1 MSEPAIEMTPD
12 LIAAGSSMA
21 RVARAADEAGL
32 SIRILKMAQS
42 TRTAQE
48 AADAA
53 GCDVGQIVKSLVFE
67 NTKTN
72 KLDLMLVSGAH
83 NADMDY
89 ISKHYGLSFERCEV
103 RRVREETGFAIGG
116 VAPIGHL
123 NPVAVYMDRALL
135 EHGEVWAAAGRPDS
149 VFSVDSK
156 ALANAISADLIDVR
170 APSQDQINE

>member
-1 MSEPAIEMTPD
+1 MSETAIEMTPD
-12 LIAAGSSMA
+12 LIATGSSMA
-21 RVARAADEAGL
+21 RVAQAAAEAAL

-53 GCDVGQIVKSLVFE
+53 GCDVSQIVKSLIFE
-67 NTKTN
+67 NTETR

-89 ISKHYGLSFERCEV
+89 ISDRYGLSFARCDV
-103 RRVREETGFAIGG
+103 RRVRDETGFAIGG

-123 NPVAVYMDRALL
+123 TPIKVYMDRTLL
-135 EHGEVWAAAGRPDS
+135 DHPDVWAAAGRPDS
-149 VFSVDSK
+149 VFSVDPK
-156 ALANAISADLIDVR
+156 ALASAIDAEMIDVR
-170 APSQDQINE
+170 ASI

>member
-1 MSEPAIEMTPD
+1 MSDTATEMTPD
-12 LIAAGSSMA
+12 LIAKGSSMA
-21 RVARAADEAGL
+21 RVANAAAEAGL
-32 SIRILKMAQS
+32 DICILKMAQS

-53 GCDVGQIVKSLVFE
+53 GCDVRQIVKSLIFE
-67 NTKTN
+67 NTETG

-89 ISKHYGLSFERCEV
+89 ISDHYGLSFVRCEA

-123 NPVAVYMDRALL
+123 TPIKVYMDRTLL
-135 EHGEVWAAAGRPDS
+135 DHAEVWAAAGRPDS
-149 VFSVDSK
+149 VFSVDPK
-156 ALANAISADLIDVR
+156 ALGIANRAEVIDVR
-170 APSQDQINE
+170 PPV